1 MNHRVMVGVL
11 VEGRAVARMA
21 QNTRFQPYSTYPY
34 HFSLVWLRMARR

>member
-21 QNTRFQPYSTYPY
+21 QNT
-34 HFSLVWLRMARR
+34 SLTVPILTTSALCG